1 MTPYFISVCLEVIH
15 KEGTLWEESGAR
27 VFKGIVWSICNEESL
42 SNGPA
47 SRSLEGAVNSKEHI
61 QRSRDTNEG
70 LAIPLLCY
78 LLLRVEEL
86 GGSRRTPRP
95 KAQKDKE
102 SPWDFILTQWSPT
115 FLAPGSGLVE
125 DKFYHRPWGDEGVV
139 LGWFKCI
146 TFIVHFVSL
155 TITSAPPQIIRHWV
169 PEVGDPCFKVS
180 VALCHRTE
188 TEIETER
195 LKVEDFLFPLV
206 VHRT

>member
-47 SRSLEGAVNSKEHI
+47 SRSLEGAINSKEHI
-61 QRSRDTNEG
+61 QRSSDTNEG

-78 LLLRVEEL
+78 LLLQVEEL
-86 GGSRRTPRP
+86 GGRRRTPRP

-125 DKFYHRPWGDEGVV
+125 DNFSTDQGGDMR
-139 LGWFKCI
+139 GWFWDD
-146 TFIVHFVSL
+146 SN
-155 TITSAPPQIIRHWV
+155 
-169 PEVGDPCFKVS
+169 
-180 VALCHRTE
+180 ALHLLCTLFLLPLHQLHLRSSGIGSQRLGTPVLKYQWHCA
-188 TEIETER
+188 IGLR
-195 LKVEDFLFPLV
+195 LK
-206 VHRT
+206 